1 MEFKRATF
9 QIGTAMDIG
18 HGTQGRWERELQT
31 LVDPFSGCFLLKG
44 VTPNGGFNSSF
55 DALCWRPLRYEQLL
69 LHAVGQVV
77 REAEEEV
84 EEADEGGGEGGEGGE
99 GEEGEKGQGEGE
111 EKEKEKEE
119 KGSSSRGRCIPQ
131 EEERRTRSRL

>member
-69 LHAVGQVV
+69 LHAMGQ
-77 REAEEEV
+77 
-84 EEADEGGGEGGEGGE
+84 EEADEGEGEEGGEGRE
-99 GEEGEKGQGEGE
+99 GEEGEKGEG
-111 EKEKEKEE
+111 
-119 KGSSSRGRCIPQ
+119 G
-131 EEERRTRSRL
+131 

>member
-1 MEFKRATF
+1 
-9 QIGTAMDIG
+9 MDIG

-31 LVDPFSGCFLLKG
+31 LVDPFSGWFLLKG

-84 EEADEGGGEGGEGGE
+84 EEADEGEGGGGEGGE
-99 GEEGEKGQGEGE
+99 GEEGEKGQGEEKKEGE
-111 EKEKEKEE
+111 GEGE
-119 KGSSSRGRCIPQ
+119 GSSSR
-131 EEERRTRSRL
+131 